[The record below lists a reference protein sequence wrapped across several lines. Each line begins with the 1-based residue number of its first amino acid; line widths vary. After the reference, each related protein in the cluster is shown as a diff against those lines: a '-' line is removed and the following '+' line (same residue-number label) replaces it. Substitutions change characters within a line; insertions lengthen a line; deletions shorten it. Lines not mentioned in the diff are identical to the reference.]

1 MKDDPYQQGLA
12 AYKLLKKTDYY
23 LNRDAMK
30 EQKKIQQNQTKPP
43 SVNQV
48 RKGGPLAE
56 ANRFDRGLTP
66 ELRKQLWQEMQDAR
80 KGA

>member
-1 MKDDPYQQGLA
+1 
-12 AYKLLKKTDYY
+12 
-23 LNRDAMK
+23 MK